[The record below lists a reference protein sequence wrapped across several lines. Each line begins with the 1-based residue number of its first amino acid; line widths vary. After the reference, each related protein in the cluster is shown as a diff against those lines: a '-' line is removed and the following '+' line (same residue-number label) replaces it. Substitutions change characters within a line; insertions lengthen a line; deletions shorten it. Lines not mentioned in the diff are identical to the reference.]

1 MAAEALHSRLQN
13 LSVLFSC
20 RMTDVTVQNPR
31 NMFAVWKRDS
41 IDHNRLIFEPLVTLA
56 ALRMG
61 NLRCLGERNGPF
73 GVAF

>member
-1 MAAEALHSRLQN
+1 MAAEALHSCLKN
-13 LSVLFSC
+13 LSVLYSG
-20 RMTDVTVQNPR
+20 RMTDAAVQYPWD
-31 NMFAVWKRDS
+31 MFIVRKRDP
-41 IDHNRLIFEPLVTLA
+41 IDLDRLIFESLVTLA